1 MHLAELAQPLCSTG
15 CFSSQPIVFFFSHQ
29 TSTSHQPTIIFS
41 HNKPALA
48 ISHSQQNRIN
58 VRKQPAS
65 RVAHCRSLG
74 LAEVGGAR
82 GGGYRGRKGNPLL
95 SISYCRPWLGNSG
108 QEEII
113 LPFPFFPGPNNYP
126 EPAQPN
132 FSWAQSHW
140 AGSTPPEPSSMT
152 SQPHRFKANH
162 SACDWQLS
170 HHRSAGRGPLERG
183 GRWDGGKLSRG
194 SAGNWAVPHD

>member
-1 MHLAELAQPLCSTG
+1 VHLAELAQPLCSTG
-15 CFSSQPIVFFFSHQ
+15 CFSSQLTVFFSY
-29 TSTSHQPTIIFS
+29 T
-41 HNKPALA
+41 KPAPA
-48 ISHSQQNRIN
+48 ISRSQQNRIN

-74 LAEVGGAR
+74 LAEVGGAGG

-95 SISYCRPWLGNSG
+95 SISYYRPWLGNSG

-162 SACDWQLS
+162 STCDWQLS

-183 GRWDGGKLSRG
+183 GSWAGGKLSRG
-194 SAGNWAVPHD
+194 SAGSWAVPHD